1 MSRTSLFSAVIATT
15 LAFSAAAAS
24 AQQAYNPYAGAQL
37 ATPMSAAHKLAA
49 VDNVPGTCALLVER
63 TLNNISL
70 RIQGPDGMN
79 GRMHTTA
86 LLQGARNAADAGDDE
101 ACWHWYDRAQN

>member
-1 MSRTSLFSAVIATT
+1 MSRTSLFAAAVIAT
-15 LAFSAAAAS
+15 LAVSAAS

-37 ATPMSAAHKLAA
+37 ATPLSAAHKLAA
-49 VDNVPGTCALLVER
+49 LANEPGTCAVLVEQA
-63 TLNNISL
+63 LNNISL

-86 LLQGARNAADAGDDE
+86 LLLGARNAADVGDEE

>member
-1 MSRTSLFSAVIATT
+1 MSRTSLFAAAVTVT
-15 LAFSAAAAS
+15 LAVSAAAS

-37 ATPMSAAHKLAA
+37 ATPLSAAHKLAA
-49 VDNVPGTCALLVER
+49 VENAPGTCAVLVEKQ
-63 TLNNISL
+63 LNNISL